1 MATNASKTV
10 CLCLVLP
17 PRQYCYRPPSFE
29 CLALSN
35 HSENIPSVC
44 VCMTYGN
51 FGFVRLNIAPMCQ
64 QRLHCYFPKQGETM
78 VTIRSMLSD
87 EWMLH
92 REVRLQSL
100 LDSPHAFGSTY
111 ASEVKRSDDEWQNT
125 ISSALASG
133 HNHVFLAEVDAV
145 ICGLVWCKL
154 STTDSNLAEVFQMWV
169 HPKYRGASIGQQLLK
184 AAIDCADQHGAS
196 VVRLE
201 VSGSNLSAMAFY
213 QSQGFQAVNSAE
225 LQGGISVET
234 DIQTMKLELT

>member
-1 MATNASKTV
+1 
-10 CLCLVLP
+10 
-17 PRQYCYRPPSFE
+17 
-29 CLALSN
+29 
-35 HSENIPSVC
+35 
-44 VCMTYGN
+44 
-51 FGFVRLNIAPMCQ
+51 
-64 QRLHCYFPKQGETM
+64 M

-111 ASEVKRSDDEWQNT
+111 ASEVKRSDDEWQNI
-125 ISSALASG
+125 ISNALASG

-154 STTDSNLAEVFQMWV
+154 SATDSNLAEVFQMWV

-196 VVRLE
+196 IVRLE

-213 QSQGFQAVNSAE
+213 QSQGFQPIDSAGSQDGSNTE
-225 LQGGISVET
+225 ACAQLMQLNLN
-234 DIQTMKLELT
+234 D